1 MLSQNCHNE
10 RFYGMDAFMARIH
23 KISLKILLVANLK
36 RGVLNG
42 RMRFILNRK
51 IAFYRGKLL

>member
-1 MLSQNCHNE
+1 
-10 RFYGMDAFMARIH
+10 MARLY
-23 KISLKILLVANLK
+23 KISLKILLVANFK

-42 RMRFILNRK
+42 RMRFILDRE